1 MNQYRSARYYDDVPY
16 RRFYRNKDR
25 ALVGGVCAGLAD
37 YFGFNLKVTRFITF
51 VSILMAMP
59 VALLLYFAVVVLIPS
74 ASDPARHSD
83 VDPGFQKALRSAP
96 AQTLGDVK
104 RRFQS
109 LDARLARLERHVTSP
124 KFELDRKIS
133 NL

>member
-1 MNQYRSARYYDDVPY
+1 MIQYDEIPY

-25 ALVGGVCAGLAD
+25 AVIAGVCAGLAD
-37 YFGFNLKVTRFITF
+37 YFGFNLKATRVIAF
-51 VSILMAMP
+51 VSLVIATP
-59 VALLLYFAVVVLIPS
+59 VTLLIYFAIVFLIPATKGLKPRS
-74 ASDPARHSD
+74 GADPEFR
-83 VDPGFQKALRSAP
+83 QALRSSP

-109 LDARLARLERHVTSP
+109 LDARLARLERYVTSP
-124 KFELDRKIS
+124 KFDLGREID